1 MREGH
6 YAFSNDTH
14 ISAAG
19 ELKNNKQLVRHEF
32 VHKKIVG
39 SSTYGLLLMMIEN
52 ASLIDDSKIWL
63 FNELLDIY
71 NKMQEQTA
79 TFIEYFGI
87 IREEGIEEF
96 HRKVEELKNTNKAYY
111 KHFSFIFD
119 YIKKEDFS
127 DEELVKDIMASVT
140 SISVASS
147 DINLDKLPLGE
158 WSDRKDIQR
167 FFSNHENVLKF
178 NPNKRFETLIKGHFG
193 ESSKYEKQV
202 EIILENTYR
211 EEDHINI
218 GLNAINE
225 IYCDSKGL
233 NIIRERVSKFQAQ
246 SYDFEEI
253 DLIAELTAFPV
264 LYSIDWKLTCETKD
278 LDVTL
283 KKIKEDSNNILYFHH
298 LLAGLEKTTLLS
310 CLSVGDSELKVTTS
324 RYNLEGITSVIKKVD
339 NLIVF
344 AQSKLYTRYKE
355 ILHQKLSDRHMYIFM
370 ENSFYSSLQFISSE
384 FSSSKYMQVS
394 QEGYDI
400 IVFRKQNVTLLQLVV
415 KGIEKE
421 VKDALEK
428 NNIQPA
434 NILERMAIYSD
445 EEVKKVASVML
456 NVSSLLTKNKEY
468 GFK

>member
-14 ISAAG
+14 INAAV
-19 ELKNNKQLVRHEF
+19 EPKNNKQLVRHEF
-32 VHKKIVG
+32 VHKKTVG
-39 SSTYGLLLMMIEN
+39 ASTYGVLLMMMEK

-87 IREEGIEEF
+87 IGEEGIEEF

-127 DEELVKDIMASVT
+127 DEELVKDIIKSVT
-140 SISVASS
+140 TISVLSS
-147 DINLDKLPLGE
+147 NINLDKLPLGE
-158 WSDRKDIQR
+158 WSERRDIQR
-167 FFSNHENVLKF
+167 FFSNNENVLKF

-193 ESSKYEKQV
+193 GSSKYAKQV
-202 EIILENTYR
+202 EIIAENTYF
-211 EEDHINI
+211 EQDHINI
-218 GLNAINE
+218 GVNAINE

-233 NIIRERVSKFQAQ
+233 NIIRERVSKFQIQ
-246 SYDFEEI
+246 LYDFE
-253 DLIAELTAFPV
+253 DVDFLAELTAFPL
-264 LYSIDWKLTCETKD
+264 LYNIDWKMTDEMKD

-298 LLAGLEKTTLLS
+298 LLAGLEKNPFLS
-310 CLSVGDSELKVTTS
+310 CFSVGDSELKVTTS
-324 RYNLEGITSVIKKVD
+324 RYYLEGITSIIKKV
-339 NLIVF
+339 NNPIVF
-344 AQSKLYTRYKE
+344 AQSKLYTRYKD

-370 ENSFYSSLQFISSE
+370 ENSLYSSYQFISSE
-384 FSSSKYMQVS
+384 FSSSKYMQIS

-400 IVFRKQNVTLLQLVV
+400 IVFRKQNFTLLQLVV
-415 KGIEKE
+415 KGLEKE

-428 NNIQPA
+428 INIQPA

-445 EEVKKVASVML
+445 GEVKKVASVML
-456 NVSSLLTKNKEY
+456 NVVSLAAKNKEH